1 MRGNPH
7 TTTNTKLAS
16 LAPVILGPVPR
27 IFWQQV
33 SNLVNKLALLNK
45 CLLREDSW
53 DKPKNDWCWGRGF
66 SLVASKQKSVAY
78 SNKVM
83 DTRLPQ
89 PAGCGDKYDV
99 SGLGCRLL
107 RRYTPRNDG
116 TSNGEGLHRP
126 WCHKILGTGPSMTG
140 ARGANSFG
148 RSMIEM
154 LGVLA
159 IIGVLSVGGIAGYSK
174 AMEKFKVNKLVE
186 EYSNVIFQ
194 LLEHKDNLLRSN
206 PQNQVFLADTM
217 AAMNMVPESWVKQSK
232 IWYKD
237 SQGNNVAAYLLN
249 GELLSFDMYLG
260 GTTKNESGASVSVNF
275 SVKLCTELL
284 NNLALPLSS
293 ELFRVT
299 VANSANDW
307 SGTTRYGAKYCGTKD
322 RKCIASSTLSDFQA
336 MCKFCD
342 GLDGECNIGIRF

>member
-1 MRGNPH
+1 
-7 TTTNTKLAS
+7 
-16 LAPVILGPVPR
+16 
-27 IFWQQV
+27 
-33 SNLVNKLALLNK
+33 
-45 CLLREDSW
+45 
-53 DKPKNDWCWGRGF
+53 
-66 SLVASKQKSVAY
+66 
-78 SNKVM
+78 
-83 DTRLPQ
+83 
-89 PAGCGDKYDV
+89 
-99 SGLGCRLL
+99 
-107 RRYTPRNDG
+107 
-116 TSNGEGLHRP
+116 
-126 WCHKILGTGPSMTG
+126 
-140 ARGANSFG
+140 
-148 RSMIEM
+148 
-154 LGVLA
+154 
-159 IIGVLSVGGIAGYSK
+159 
-174 AMEKFKVNKLVE
+174 MEKFKVNKLVE

-260 GTTKNESGASVSVNF
+260 GTSKNESGASVSVNF

-307 SGTTRYGAKYCGTKD
+307 AGITRYGAKYCGTED
-322 RKCIASSTLSDFQA
+322 RKCIATATLSDFQA

-342 GLDGECNIGIRF
+342 GLEGQCNIGIRF

>member
-1 MRGNPH
+1 MH
-7 TTTNTKLAS
+7 
-16 LAPVILGPVPR
+16 
-27 IFWQQV
+27 
-33 SNLVNKLALLNK
+33 K
-45 CLLREDSW
+45 CWLREDSW
-53 DKPKNDWCWGRGF
+53 DKPKNDWCRGRGF

-89 PAGCGDKYDV
+89 HVGCGNKYDV
-99 SGLGCRLL
+99 SGWCRERLSSAFCSSFKYPSPDAKASPSPS
-107 RRYTPRNDG
+107 R
-116 TSNGEGLHRP
+116 GEGYRLPRP

>member
-1 MRGNPH
+1 M
-7 TTTNTKLAS
+7 
-16 LAPVILGPVPR
+16 
-27 IFWQQV
+27 
-33 SNLVNKLALLNK
+33 
-45 CLLREDSW
+45 REDSW
-53 DKPKNDWCWGRGF
+53 DKPKNDWCRGRGF

-89 PAGCGDKYDV
+89 HVGCGNKYDV
-99 SGLGCRLL
+99 SGWCRERLSSAFCSSFKYPSPDAKASPSPS
-107 RRYTPRNDG
+107 R
-116 TSNGEGLHRP
+116 GEGYRLPRP

-275 SVKLCTELL
+275 SVMFLQQRCC
-284 NNLALPLSS
+284 
-293 ELFRVT
+293 R
-299 VANSANDW
+299 
-307 SGTTRYGAKYCGTKD
+307 R
-322 RKCIASSTLSDFQA
+322 RTLSGFIAVSSQ
-336 MCKFCD
+336 
-342 GLDGECNIGIRF
+342 

>member
-1 MRGNPH
+1 MY
-7 TTTNTKLAS
+7 K
-16 LAPVILGPVPR
+16 
-27 IFWQQV
+27 
-33 SNLVNKLALLNK
+33 NLEK
-45 CLLREDSW
+45 
-53 DKPKNDWCWGRGF
+53 
-66 SLVASKQKSVAY
+66 
-78 SNKVM
+78 
-83 DTRLPQ
+83 
-89 PAGCGDKYDV
+89 
-99 SGLGCRLL
+99 
-107 RRYTPRNDG
+107 
-116 TSNGEGLHRP
+116 
-126 WCHKILGTGPSMTG
+126 
-140 ARGANSFG
+140 G